1 VFRKQAF
8 AVELINAGGGGKSE
22 SQAAPPGPGAERQRT
37 EHAEQLMLRSF
48 SGREFDSRHLH
59 HFSCSDSTTTTLN
72 CLCSDCLK
80 FD

>member
-59 HFSCSDSTTTTLN
+59 HFSLVCHS
-72 CLCSDCLK
+72 
-80 FD
+80 